1 MCEQLLA
8 AGAEPDARDD
18 ADRSALHFAAMFPAA
33 DEGRPRARARASEG
47 LRGANAART
56 KSRTKMRCAARQ
68 SRGAEGTRPRRCARS
83 CAAMQHYHGALA
95 DLAESAIK
103 AGHDLEPAFEVCLL
117 PPSPRL
123 SLSLSLSLAA
133 SRAGLR

>member
-1 MCEQLLA
+1 MMCASRGHAGVCEQLLA

-47 LRGANAART
+47 LRGADAART
-56 KSRTKMRCAARQ
+56 KSRTKTRCAARQ

-83 CAAMQHYHGALA
+83 CAAAR
-95 DLAESAIK
+95 
-103 AGHDLEPAFEVCLL
+103 
-117 PPSPRL
+117 PSLCATARG
-123 SLSLSLSLAA
+123 SL
-133 SRAGLR
+133 REIM